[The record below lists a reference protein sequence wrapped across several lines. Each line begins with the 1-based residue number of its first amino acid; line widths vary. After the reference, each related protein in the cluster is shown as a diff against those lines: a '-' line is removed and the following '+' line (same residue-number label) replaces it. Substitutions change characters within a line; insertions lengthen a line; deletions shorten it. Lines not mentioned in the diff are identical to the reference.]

1 MSLDKTAARQQTA
14 GLLEKDFRDDKLGG
28 ENIYLSQKKTWDTQK
43 KNNTLFQRETLL
55 LHLCIYSFCCRGVIK
70 ATEAFFWSLDF
81 NERGSGPII

>member
-28 ENIYLSQKKTWDTQK
+28 ENIYLRQKKPGTPK
-43 KNNTLFQRETLL
+43 KNTIFQRETLL